1 MYLISCVYCTCCISY
16 RICYRLFIGF
26 FEETKKPGQM
36 DKHDGEPQGIERTD
50 REGENWTRIH
60 EGTDRTD
67 IRAYGVKT
75 LHRATRKRPDAAPTR
90 TDINIRVS
98 LSTLWS
104 FCPCGTY
111 GKNRGT
117 DIRRGC
123 FYRTDNRRER
133 LNHRQKPHTNMQK
146 GSTCCERQTGQ
157 TATSKGQT
165 AVSIPYT
172 VFSCSVNHRD
182 LMLNL
187 KRK

>member
-1 MYLISCVYCTCCISY
+1 MVMTERTLDMELLYLISCVYCTCCISY
-16 RICYRLFIGF
+16 RIFYRLFIGF

-50 REGENWTRIH
+50 SEGENRTRNN
-60 EGTDRTD
+60 EGTDRKDRTD
-67 IRAYGVKT
+67 SRAYRVKT
-75 LHRATRKRPDAAPTR
+75 QHRAAMIRQDAAPTR

-123 FYRTDNRRER
+123 FYRTDRRRRER
-133 LNHRQKPHTNMQK
+133 LNDRQMPHTDMQK
-146 GSTCCERQTGQ
+146 GNTCARNRQDRQ
-157 TATSKGQT
+157 PLIKDRR
-165 AVSIPYT
+165 P
-172 VFSCSVNHRD
+172 
-182 LMLNL
+182 
-187 KRK
+187 